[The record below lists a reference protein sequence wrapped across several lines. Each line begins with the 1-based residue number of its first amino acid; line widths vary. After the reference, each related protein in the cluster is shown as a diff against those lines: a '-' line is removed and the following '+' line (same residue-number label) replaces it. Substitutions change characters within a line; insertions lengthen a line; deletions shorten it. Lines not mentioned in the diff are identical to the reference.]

1 MKTENINV
9 TISVNEVNMVLN
21 ALGNLPY
28 LDVFAL
34 IDKIKD
40 QAEQQVAKQNGD
52 SANELLNHAHK
63 AANS

>member
-52 SANELLNHAHK
+52 SANELLNHADK